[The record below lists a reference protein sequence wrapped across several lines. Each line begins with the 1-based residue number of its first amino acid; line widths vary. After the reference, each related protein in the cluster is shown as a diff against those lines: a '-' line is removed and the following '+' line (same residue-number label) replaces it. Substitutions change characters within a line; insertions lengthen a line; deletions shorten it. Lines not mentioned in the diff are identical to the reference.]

1 MWSRQHIACTPPNSW
16 LSWSD
21 LPISKFHFYPSFRNR
36 LTNVFPNF
44 PIGTVPYISRE
55 IHVYSWKFK
64 RKKYL
69 ESSSCWV
76 RSQACSR
83 PLDDWPFLSCGRWS
97 DNQMKPGKVKS
108 FLTHLAPTLSRE
120 YPGTCSEEACHFPL
134 VLCVNQCSMCVFYYF
149 FSLPLKAFAY
159 FTALKGAA
167 EERPLLWAVY
177 VVVLLLPVLLIS
189 ICLCPRSGPIKVL
202 CFIYLIFL

>member
-44 PIGTVPYISRE
+44 PVGTVPCISRQ

-83 PLDDWPFLSCGRWS
+83 LLDDWPFLSHGQWS

-108 FLTHLAPTLSRE
+108 FLTHLVPTLSRE

-134 VLCVNQCSMCVFYYF
+134 VLCVNQCSMCVFYF
-149 FSLPLKAFAY
+149 FFLSLW
-159 FTALKGAA
+159 
-167 EERPLLWAVY
+167 R
-177 VVVLLLPVLLIS
+177 LLPIS
-189 ICLCPRSGPIKVL
+189 RH
-202 CFIYLIFL
+202 